1 MQHVQRYHFTVEF
14 SHAVRTARIVL
25 ETTCRGVLNL
35 IARFVS
41 YGERVSQAVPSVAE
55 SQGLAA
61 SLENYSL
68 SVDQC
73 ALFSNNGVIRGL
85 QLTRRGWHFAELP
98 TGSSPVKAATQHH
111 CQILS
116 TDKEKIMFYQGRRN
130 NLQDVYY

>member
-14 SHAVRTARIVL
+14 SHAVRIARIVL

-41 YGERVSQAVPSVAE
+41 YGERVSQAE

-73 ALFSNNGVIRGL
+73 ALFSNNGVIRG
-85 QLTRRGWHFAELP
+85 
-98 TGSSPVKAATQHH
+98 
-111 CQILS
+111 
-116 TDKEKIMFYQGRRN
+116 YN
-130 NLQDVYY
+130 